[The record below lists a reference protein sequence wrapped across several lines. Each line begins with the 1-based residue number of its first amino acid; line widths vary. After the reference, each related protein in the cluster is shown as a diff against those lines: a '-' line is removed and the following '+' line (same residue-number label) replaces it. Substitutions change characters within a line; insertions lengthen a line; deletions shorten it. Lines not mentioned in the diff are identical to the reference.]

1 MSGEYLDILIL
12 AAVAA
17 FIIFRLRGVLGRRTG
32 NERAPPKA
40 PRRAESS
47 APSDNVIALPERDA
61 KAETGKGK
69 GKSKSKPK
77 KSLGPLARGFEAITG
92 ADPSFDPENFVAGAK
107 SAFEIIVTSFAMG
120 DLGKIKTF
128 LTKEVY
134 ENFADAVEQR
144 LKAQETLET
153 TVVGFQSATISAARM
168 EDRNAFVTIKFVS
181 EQINATRDAEGDVIA
196 GDAETPVDVTDIWTF
211 TRDTG
216 SRNPN
221 WALVETSTPS

>member
-1 MSGEYLDILIL
+1 MNGEYLDILIL

-32 NERAPPKA
+32 NERTPPK
-40 PRRAESS
+40 PTRRAETS
-47 APSDNVIALPERDA
+47 APSDNVISLPDRDA

-69 GKSKSKPK
+69 AKPK
-77 KSLGPLARGFEAITG
+77 KALGPLAKGYEAITG
-92 ADPSFDPENFVAGAK
+92 ADPNFDPGNFVAGAK
-107 SAFEIIVTSFAMG
+107 SAFEMIVTSFAMG

-134 ENFADAVEQR
+134 ENFADAVEER
-144 LKAQETLET
+144 LKAKETLET

-168 EDRNAFVTIKFVS
+168 EDRNAFVTVKFVS

-211 TRDTG
+211 TRDTK
-216 SRNPN
+216 SRDPN
-221 WALVETSTPS
+221 WALAETSTPS

>member
-1 MSGEYLDILIL
+1 MNGEYLDILIL

-32 NERAPPKA
+32 NEPPPA
-40 PRRAESS
+40 EPPARAETGAS
-47 APSDNVIALPERDA
+47 SDNVIALPERDA
-61 KAETGKGK
+61 KAETVKGK
-69 GKSKSKPK
+69 AKPK
-77 KSLGPLARGFEAITG
+77 KPKKPLGPLAMGFEAIAG
-92 ADPSFDPENFVAGAK
+92 ADPNFDPENFVAGAK
-107 SAFEIIVTSFAMG
+107 SAFEMIVTSFAMG
-120 DLGKIKTF
+120 ELGKIRAF

-168 EDRNAFVTIKFVS
+168 EDRNAFVTVRFVS

-211 TRDTG
+211 TRDTK
-216 SRNPN
+216 SRDPN
-221 WALVETSTPS
+221 WALAETSTPS

>member
-1 MSGEYLDILIL
+1 MNGEYLDILIL

-32 NERAPPKA
+32 DERAPPKPPGRGETGA
-40 PRRAESS
+40 S
-47 APSDNVIALPERDA
+47 SDNVIALPERDA
-61 KAETGKGK
+61 KAETVKGRAK
-69 GKSKSKPK
+69 PKPK
-77 KSLGPLARGFEAITG
+77 KPLGPLAKGYETIAG
-92 ADPSFDPENFVAGAK
+92 ADPNFDPENFVAGAK
-107 SAFEIIVTSFAMG
+107 SAFEMIVTSFAMG
-120 DLGKIKTF
+120 ELGKIRAF

-144 LKAQETLET
+144 LKARETLET

-168 EDRNAFVTIKFVS
+168 EDRNALVTVRFVS

-211 TRDTG
+211 TRDTR

-221 WALVETSTPS
+221 WALAETSTPS